1 MLVSPHRRE
10 RRVARIPIEVRGMA
24 QDEHSRGG
32 DLKERSDVELVR
44 LLLAG
49 NQDAWRSFLTVT
61 TE

>member
-1 MLVSPHRRE
+1 
-10 RRVARIPIEVRGMA
+10 MA